1 MSQIAIEIGSYSIKA
16 VARDTEGRNVVS
28 HTLEMPS
35 WCACEESKGTANYYI
50 GHNARL
56 WRFQSLAFPVYFK
69 ENADEYFRNVVQ
81 SIVQYVKLWAE
92 ELFPKSP
99 IQDLHFITPMYYRS
113 NDPLVED
120 MQIAATKAGIN
131 KVYFVPSH
139 VALCKRQAYVHEGE
153 SVLVYDLGYRNFTLS
168 LLRRNRSDFEVI
180 QSVCLKDCA
189 GMKIESVLIND
200 MMKTQPE
207 DLPSMLLFEDAAR
220 QIKEGLSV
228 YKTYR
233 CALPGMD
240 DIYELDRTRFNDMVS
255 PIVSGTFQAVK
266 NLLAKADE
274 TPAEMLFCGG
284 SSRMSYV
291 KDRLSYLAKEI
302 APDSLIK
309 DCTIMENM
317 NHMVC
322 EGCFLAKNDI
332 DISF

>member
-16 VARDTEGRNVVS
+16 VVRDIEERNVVT

-56 WRFQSLAFPVYFK
+56 WRFQSLAFPLYFK

-99 IQDLHFITPMYYRS
+99 IQDLHFVTPMYYRS

-168 LLRRNRSDFEVI
+168 LLRRNRSDFDVL

-207 DLPSMLLFEDAAR
+207 DLPSMLLLEDAAR

-233 CALPGMD
+233 CALPGRD
-240 DIYELDRTRFNDMVS
+240 DIYELDRTRFHDMVS

-274 TPAEMLFCGG
+274 APAEMLICGG
-284 SSRMSYV
+284 SSRIPFV
-291 KDRLSYLAKEI
+291 KDRLAYIMKESV
-302 APDSLIK
+302 PNTSVK
-309 DCTIMENM
+309 DCTRLEGLESMA
-317 NHMVC
+317 C
-322 EGCFLAKNDI
+322 EG
-332 DISF
+332 SFWGQNIINVIK